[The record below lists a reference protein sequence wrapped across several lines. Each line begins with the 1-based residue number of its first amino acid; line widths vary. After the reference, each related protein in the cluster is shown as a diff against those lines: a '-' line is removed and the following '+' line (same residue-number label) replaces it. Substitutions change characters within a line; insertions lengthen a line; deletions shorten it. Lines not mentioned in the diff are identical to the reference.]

1 MVVCESWVELRFT
14 NYDPRRSRM
23 ELIKKFDIQNSKFHV
38 EYSIEEQ
45 RMLNI
50 EQITDN

>member
-14 NYDPRRSRM
+14 NNDPRRSRM
-23 ELIKKFDIQNSKFHV
+23 ELIKKFDIQNPKFHI
-38 EYSIEEQ
+38 EYSIVEQ

-50 EQITDN
+50 EPITDN

>member
-14 NYDPRRSRM
+14 NNDPRRIRM
-23 ELIKKFDIQNSKFHV
+23 ELIKKFDIQNPKFHI
-38 EYSIEEQ
+38 EYSIVEQ

-50 EQITDN
+50 EPITDN